1 MQDYKS
7 FCLNKPVIGA
17 KKASRSSK
25 DWGEPNIESEPNVL
39 ILYFSKTEYIKLLAQ
54 AECCST
60 SYFEYDVAELGKS
73 LAGENIT
80 SIDFEK
86 SNDESSEEKRHVIRI
101 VLSGGSDYAFNL
113 INRSNGY
120 YDGWLEIELSKTS
133 SIV

>member
-7 FCLNKPVIGA
+7 FCLNKPVRGF
-17 KKASRSSK
+17 KKASRCSK
-25 DWGEPNIESEPNVL
+25 DWDEPNIESEPNVL

-60 SYFEYDVAELGKS
+60 SYFEYNVTELEKS
-73 LAGENIT
+73 LASKSIT

-101 VLSGGSDYAFNL
+101 ALSDGNDYKFGL

-120 YDGWLEIELSKTS
+120 YDGWLEIELSKTVS
-133 SIV
+133 TM